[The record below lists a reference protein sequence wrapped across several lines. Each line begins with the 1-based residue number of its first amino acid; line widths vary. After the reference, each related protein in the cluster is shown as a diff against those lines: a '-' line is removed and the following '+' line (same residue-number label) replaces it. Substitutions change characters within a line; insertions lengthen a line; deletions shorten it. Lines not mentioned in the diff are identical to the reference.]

1 MRLIHRLPHSR
12 RGEAAFTMVEIALS
26 IAVVAFAMVAILG
39 VLPTGLQVQKDN
51 REETIINADGTYILE
66 AIRSGYDRAG
76 LLDDAIYM
84 VSVNYRNGNR
94 QIFSAPNNQPLSSLA
109 AVDGAWDPQWL
120 VGLLSTPKGLG
131 NQGVSNVVVWVR
143 ALNNTAIDRDAEAR
157 DTAFKYRMVVEVEPT
172 LAYPPALTN
181 SLGTN
186 DYRRVINVQQGLHEV
201 RLTMQWPLFNDQVT
215 QTERA
220 QVGTHRRTFRTQIAG
235 SQRFSPTNV
244 LGNDQI
250 LFYFQPSLY

>member
-1 MRLIHRLPHSR
+1 MRLIHRHPQRR

-66 AIRSGYDRAG
+66 TIRSGYDRAG

-84 VSVNYRNGNR
+84 VSVNYRNGKR
-94 QIFSAPNNQPLSSLA
+94 EIFSAPNNQPLSSVA
-109 AVDGAWDPQWL
+109 PRRDWDPQWL
-120 VGLLSTPKGLG
+120 VGLLSTPKSLG
-131 NQGVSNVVVWVR
+131 NQGVSNVVVWAR

-157 DTAFKYRMVVEVEPT
+157 DTAFKYRMLVEVEPT

-186 DYRRVINVQQGLHEV
+186 DYRRVINIQQGLHEV

-220 QVGTHRRTFRTQIAG
+220 QVGTHRRTFRTQIGG
-235 SQRFSPTNV
+235 SQRFFQTNV
-244 LGNDQI
+244 LGSDQI